1 MDRIKILITGAT
13 GYIGSSLNDAFKYK
27 YEVFTISRNEV
38 DLIDS
43 NKVNEYFTD
52 KYFDIVIHC
61 AIKGGSRLEKESWSM
76 MDSNLQMYYNLLQNK
91 KHFGKLIQ
99 FGSGAE
105 FSQSDKPYGFSK
117 KVISKSIEDQD
128 QFYNL
133 RIYAVFDE
141 SELDTRF
148 IKSNIKRYI
157 NKEDIQIHQDKYMSF
172 FYMKDLINLVELYVL
187 NNDLPKQI
195 DCTYEDTLSLKQ
207 ISEFINSL
215 DNYKVNINIQELKLG
230 RGYVGFNKILK
241 LDYIGLQ
248 QGIINT
254 YNKLKC
260 N

>member
-1 MDRIKILITGAT
+1 
-13 GYIGSSLNDAFKYK
+13 
-27 YEVFTISRNEV
+27 
-38 DLIDS
+38 
-43 NKVNEYFTD
+43 
-52 KYFDIVIHC
+52 
-61 AIKGGSRLEKESWSM
+61 M

-91 KHFGKLIQ
+91 KHFSKLIQ

-105 FSQSDKPYGFSK
+105 FFQSDKPYGLSK
-117 KVISKSIEDQD
+117 RIISKSIEDHD

-141 SELDTRF
+141 LELDRRF
-148 IKSNIKRYI
+148 IKSNIERYI
-157 NKEDIQIHQDKYMSF
+157 NKETIQIHQDKYMSF
-172 FYMKDLINLVELYVL
+172 FYMQDLINLVDLYIL

-207 ISEFINSL
+207 ISEFINYL
-215 DNYKVNINIQELKLG
+215 DDYKVDINIQEHGLG
-230 RGYVGFNKILK
+230 EGYVGFNKILK

-260 N
+260 NQ

>member
-1 MDRIKILITGAT
+1 M
-13 GYIGSSLNDAFKYK
+13 
-27 YEVFTISRNEV
+27 
-38 DLIDS
+38 
-43 NKVNEYFTD
+43 
-52 KYFDIVIHC
+52 
-61 AIKGGSRLEKESWSM
+61 
-76 MDSNLQMYYNLLQNK
+76 
-91 KHFGKLIQ
+91 
-99 FGSGAE
+99 
-105 FSQSDKPYGFSK
+105 
-117 KVISKSIEDQD
+117 
-128 QFYNL
+128 
-133 RIYAVFDE
+133 FDE
-141 SELDTRF
+141 SELDRRF

-172 FYMKDLINLVELYVL
+172 FYMEDLINLVELYVL

-195 DCTYEDTLSLKQ
+195 DCTYEDILSLKQ